1 MPGDGVGAGVEAF
14 ADEFGAQGD
23 DEVDGGVGELGGA
36 GVGSSGAGFEGGVA
50 FEGVAGDTPLYPALA
65 DPVVAGD
72 LRLAAAFDEY
82 GGDDQAGFRHPWKS
96 GRSAIPM
103 S

>member
-1 MPGDGVGAGVEAF
+1 
-14 ADEFGAQGD
+14 
-23 DEVDGGVGELGGA
+23 
-36 GVGSSGAGFEGGVA
+36 VGSSGAAFEGGLA
-50 FEGVAGDTPLYPALA
+50 FEGVAGDQPRYPALG

-72 LRLAAAFDEY
+72 PRLGAAFDEY
-82 GGDDQAGFRHPWKS
+82 GGDDQAGFRQPWKP

>member
-1 MPGDGVGAGVEAF
+1 MAL
-14 ADEFGAQGD
+14 
-23 DEVDGGVGELGGA
+23 GELSGGRFLL
-36 GVGSSGAGFEGGVA
+36 GSSGAGLEGGVA
-50 FEGVAGDTPLYPALA
+50 VEGVAGDEPGYPALG

-72 LRLAAAFDEY
+72 LRLGAALDEY
-82 GGDDQAGFRHPWKS
+82 GGDEQAGFRHPWKS

>member
-1 MPGDGVGAGVEAF
+1 MP
-14 ADEFGAQGD
+14 EFTAVD
-23 DEVDGGVGELGGA
+23 IDGGLGYLGGA

-50 FEGVAGDTPLYPALA
+50 VEGVAGDQPRYPALG

-82 GGDDQAGFRHPWKS
+82 GGDDQAGFRRTWKS
-96 GRSAIPM
+96 G
-103 S
+103 

>member
-1 MPGDGVGAGVEAF
+1 
-14 ADEFGAQGD
+14 
-23 DEVDGGVGELGGA
+23 
-36 GVGSSGAGFEGGVA
+36 VGSSRAGFEGGVA
-50 FEGVAGDTPLYPALA
+50 VEGVAGDQPRYPALG
-65 DPVVAGD
+65 DPVVVGD
-72 LRLAAAFDEY
+72 LGLAAAFEEY

>member
-1 MPGDGVGAGVEAF
+1 
-14 ADEFGAQGD
+14 
-23 DEVDGGVGELGGA
+23 LG
-36 GVGSSGAGFEGGVA
+36 
-50 FEGVAGDTPLYPALA
+50 

>member
-1 MPGDGVGAGVEAF
+1 MTETSDIRF
-14 ADEFGAQGD
+14 A
-23 DEVDGGVGELGGA
+23 V
-36 GVGSSGAGFEGGVA
+36 EGGVA
-50 FEGVAGDTPLYPALA
+50 FEGVAGDEPRYPALG

>member
-1 MPGDGVGAGVEAF
+1 MVWGPGSRPLPVNSVRRATMRSMVAWASRVGLVWGR
-14 ADEFGAQGD
+14 
-23 DEVDGGVGELGGA
+23 
-36 GVGSSGAGFEGGVA
+36 SGAGFEGGVA
-50 FEGVAGDTPLYPALA
+50 VEGVAGDQPRYPALG

-72 LRLAAAFDEY
+72 LGLVAAFDEY
-82 GGDDQAGFRHPWKS
+82 GGDEQAGFRHPRKS

>member
-14 ADEFGAQGD
+14 AGELGAQGD
-23 DEVDGGVGELGGA
+23 DEVDGGLGKSGGA
-36 GVGSSGAGFEGGVA
+36 GVRSSGAGFEGGVA
-50 FEGVAGDTPLYPALA
+50 VEGVAGGHPRYPALG
-65 DPVVAGD
+65 DPVIARD

-96 GRSAIPM
+96 GGSAIPM

>member
-1 MPGDGVGAGVEAF
+1 MEATGTSRWWWCCRCQ
-14 ADEFGAQGD
+14 AMVCGP
-23 DEVDGGVGELGGA
+23 
-36 GVGSSGAGFEGGVA
+36 AGFEGRVA
-50 FEGVAGDTPLYPALA
+50 VEGVAGDQPRYPALG
-65 DPVVAGD
+65 DPVVVGD

-82 GGDDQAGFRHPWKS
+82 GGDDQAGFRHLWKS